1 MKKFSTLDTEIKQ
14 KYELKDS
21 LRNEIYSLIENTILL
36 KFSSDKS
43 VHADIDIHG
52 KEELVEK
59 IKGLIDDVRIKERTL
74 TLETVKKNVYRNFD
88 MKWLN
93 EQIENLKKFKIGS
106 EFVLL
111 EKIQDSRV
119 ENQYKASVLSYFSKK
134 LFEDKKIGEFEFDY
148 DPSEGIFKF
157 VDEADGIVVKA
168 TPFYNDNS
176 GFPIEVFDE
185 DQAESHIFMEQRDFN
200 IEELLY
206 RRYREI
212 MEKFLIED
220 YESLIKKV
228 NKFDEQ
234 NGAEDVKPE
243 PIEDFDNG
251 EISEVEKNNPDL
263 YPPRWKEVDGAMSGM
278 K

>member
-1 MKKFSTLDTEIKQ
+1 MKKFSNLEQEIKP

-43 VHADIDIHG
+43 VDADIDIHG

-59 IKGLIDDVRIKERTL
+59 IKGLIDDVRIKERTQ
-74 TLETVKKNVYRNFD
+74 TLEKVKQNVHRNFD

-93 EQIENLKKFKIGS
+93 EQIENLKKFKVGS

-111 EKIQDSRV
+111 EKIQDARV

-148 DPSEGIFKF
+148 EPSEGIFKF
-157 VDEADGIVVKA
+157 IDEADGIVVKA
-168 TPFYNDNS
+168 TPFYNTS
-176 GFPIEVFDE
+176 TGFPIEVFDE
-185 DQAESHIFMEQRDFN
+185 DQSDSHIFIEERDFN

-212 MEKFLIED
+212 MEKFLID
-220 YESLIKKV
+220 DFDALIKKV

-234 NGAEDVKPE
+234 TGAEEVVPE
-243 PIEDFDNG
+243 PIEDFDDG
-251 EISEVEKNNPDL
+251 IAPGFRQPLTDEEQSGKDFHKNN
-263 YPPRWKEVDGAMSGM
+263 GFQ
-278 K
+278 